1 MVIEHAAFSDTE
13 PSIKR
18 TKSFMHVF
26 IVIRVHDLRKSEF
39 QQGHVEGDQF
49 RHSQHAWACWDMVAR
64 PKNFEI
70 PRHIYMYTNSLIE

>member
-1 MVIEHAAFSDTE
+1 MVVEHAAFSGTE

-26 IVIRVHDLRKSEF
+26 IVIRVHDHRKSEF

-49 RHSQHAWACWDMVAR
+49 RHSQHA
-64 PKNFEI
+64 
-70 PRHIYMYTNSLIE
+70 